1 MTQRTTSESEFDR
14 PRVRRGLGVLV
25 GAAICV
31 MPLAAAPAASA
42 QTASGDTLGGLGTLL
57 TNTVSAVPTTV
68 GDPLG
73 GDNGGPGG
81 GGCTEL
87 AGIGPFLTCLIDRLD
102 KALGGGQTAQA
113 RIKARAKTRVLR
125 GAKVRWVVR

>member
-1 MTQRTTSESEFDR
+1 M
-14 PRVRRGLGVLV
+14 LV
-25 GAAICV
+25 GAVICV
-31 MPLAAAPAASA
+31 TPLAFAPAASA
-42 QTASGDTLGGLGTLL
+42 QTGSGDALGGAPTLL
-57 TNTVSAVPTTV
+57 TNIVTSLPSTV

-81 GGCTEL
+81 GGCTGL
-87 AGIGPFLTCLIDRLD
+87 DGLGPFLTCLVDRLD

-113 RIKARAKTRVLR
+113 RVKARARSRMLR